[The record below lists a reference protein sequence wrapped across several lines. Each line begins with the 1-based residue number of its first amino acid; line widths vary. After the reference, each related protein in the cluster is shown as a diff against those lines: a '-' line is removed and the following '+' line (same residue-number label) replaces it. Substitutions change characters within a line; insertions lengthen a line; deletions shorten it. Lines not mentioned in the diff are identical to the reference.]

1 MRPTTLDPGQFK
13 LRNQARN
20 LRRVMPYLWPRDR
33 ADLRFRVAFA
43 VFLLIAAKLTTVL
56 VPIIL
61 RGAVDALS
69 PETEALIAV
78 PIALLLAYGA
88 ARVCAQGFGELR
100 DAIFAR
106 VAQHAL
112 RQVALKTFRHLHQLS
127 LRFHLD
133 RQTGGLSRAIERG
146 VKGIEFL
153 LTFVLFN
160 IVPTIIEIALVCG
173 ILWSLFDW
181 RFAAVTLAT
190 IGAYVAFTFKLT
202 ELRIRYRRQMN
213 DADSDANTKAVDS
226 LLNFETVKY
235 FGNEAHEAKRY
246 DAGLRHYEGAAV
258 RSRTSLSA
266 LNAGQAVIISL
277 GMTVMMFLAAAGVAA
292 GAMTV
297 GDFVMVNAY
306 LLQVAMP
313 LTLLGTVYREIKQS
327 LVDMEVM
334 FDLIE
339 VPCEVT
345 DRPGAGPL
353 ALNGGAVVFEKVGF
367 GYDPRR
373 PILHDV
379 SFTVPAGKTVAIV
392 GPSGAGKSTISR
404 LLFRFYDVTE
414 GRVTVDGHD
423 IREVTQDSLRA
434 AIGIVPQET
443 VLFNDTILYNIAYGR
458 PAAER
463 PEIEAAARLARID
476 HFVAGLPDGYD
487 TQVGERGLK
496 LSGGEKQRV
505 AIARTLL
512 KRPAIF
518 LFDEATS
525 SLDTKTEREIQDSLR
540 EVSVNR
546 TTLVIAHRLSTVVD
560 ADEILV
566 LEAGRIVERGHHDE
580 LLAASGAYAAMWR
593 RQQAERDETAR
604 REALSLEAPVL

>member
-20 LRRVMPYLWPRDR
+20 LRRILPYLWPQSR
-33 ADLRFRVAFA
+33 ADLRFRVIFA
-43 VFLLIAAKLTTVL
+43 LCLLVAAKLTSVV

-69 PETEALIAV
+69 PETETLIAV

-106 VAQHAL
+106 VAQHAI
-112 RQVALKTFRHLHQLS
+112 RQVALKTFRHLHELS

-133 RQTGGLSRAIERG
+133 RQTGGLNRAIERG

-153 LTFVLFN
+153 LSFVIFK
-160 IVPTIIEIALVCG
+160 IVPTILEIALVCG

-190 IGAYVAFTFKLT
+190 IAGYVAFTFKLT

-213 DADSDANTKAVDS
+213 DADSDANTKAIDS

-235 FGNEAHEAKRY
+235 FGNEEHEAKRY
-246 DAGLRHYEGAAV
+246 DAGLKHYEGAAV
-258 RSRTSLSA
+258 RSRTSLSS

-277 GMTVMMFLAAAGVAA
+277 GMTLMMFLAAAGVAA
-292 GAMTV
+292 GTMTV

-313 LTLLGTVYREIKQS
+313 LNLLGTVYREIKQS
-327 LVDMEVM
+327 LVDMEIM

-345 DRPGAGPL
+345 DRPDAKAL
-353 ALNGGAVVFEKVGF
+353 ALAGGTVAFENVSF

-379 SFTVPAGKTVAIV
+379 SFNVPAGKTVAIV

-404 LLFRFYDVTE
+404 ILFRFYDVGA
-414 GRVTVDGHD
+414 GRVTIDGQD
-423 IREVTQDSLRA
+423 IRDVTQESLRA

-443 VLFNDTILYNIAYGR
+443 VLFNDTIGYNIAYGR
-458 PAAER
+458 PDADQA
-463 PEIEAAARLARID
+463 EIEAAARLARIEQ
-476 HFVAGLPDGYD
+476 FIERLPDAYD
-487 TQVGERGLK
+487 STVGERGLK

-525 SLDTKTEREIQDSLR
+525 SLDTKTEREIQDSLK
-540 EVSVNR
+540 EVSINR
-546 TTLVIAHRLSTVVD
+546 TTLVIAHRLSTVVE

-566 LEAGRIVERGHHDE
+566 LEAGRIVERGRHGA
-580 LLAASGAYAAMWR
+580 LLASGGAYAAMWR
-593 RQQAERDETAR
+593 RQQAERDEAER
-604 REALSLEAPVL
+604 REPPLAAPVL